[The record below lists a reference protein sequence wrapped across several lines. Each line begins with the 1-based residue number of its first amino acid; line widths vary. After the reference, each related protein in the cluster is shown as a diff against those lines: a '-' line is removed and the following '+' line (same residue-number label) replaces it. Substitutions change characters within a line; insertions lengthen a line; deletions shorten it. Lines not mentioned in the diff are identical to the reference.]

1 MNMFLNNKQNKLRR
15 RRKNKGGRVETSKLI
30 KLHNQQQN
38 MLSVSFFFY
47 FLSDKLAKHK

>member
-1 MNMFLNNKQNKLRR
+1 MFLNNKQNKLRR
-15 RRKNKGGRVETSKLI
+15 RKNKGGRDETSKLI